1 MKRILIICLM
11 AVAAT
16 GAFAQ
21 SEQYAYCVAQCFG
34 KVFSTKYTITL
45 DFSDQASKRKQIYED
60 GKKKQFDSNGAF
72 LNYMGRRGWDVAAV
86 YTDRDFKQ
94 QLVLYFVLK
103 KKISD
108 EKQVMEGLS
117 LKTDTDEPWKPGKTG
132 DDVY

>member
-45 DFSDQASKRKQIYED
+45 DFSDQASKRKQIYEN
-60 GKKKQFDSNGAF
+60 GQKKQFVSTGAF
-72 LNYMGRRGWDVAAV
+72 LNYMGRRGWDVASV

-94 QLVLYFVLK
+94 QLIIYFVLK

-108 EKQVMEGLS
+108 EKQVMEGLETQDS
-117 LKTDTDEPWKPGKTG
+117 EE
-132 DDVY
+132 

>member
-45 DFSDQASKRKQIYED
+45 DFSDKASKRKEIYEN
-60 GKKKQFDSNGAF
+60 GQKKQFVSTGAF
-72 LNYMGRRGWDVAAV
+72 LNYMGRRGWDVASV

-94 QLVLYFVLK
+94 QLIIYFVLK
-103 KKISD
+103 KKITD
-108 EKQVMEGLS
+108 ESQVMEGIETQDS
-117 LKTDTDEPWKPGKTG
+117 DE
-132 DDVY
+132 